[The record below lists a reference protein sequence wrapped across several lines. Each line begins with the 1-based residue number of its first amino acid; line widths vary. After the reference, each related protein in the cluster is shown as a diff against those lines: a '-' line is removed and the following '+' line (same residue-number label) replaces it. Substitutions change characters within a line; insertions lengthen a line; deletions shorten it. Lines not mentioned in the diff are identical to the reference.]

1 MITNQEIVVM
11 NFYAA
16 ILKRKKA
23 MQNRTWK
30 SSPMSPSGWM
40 RIGFVAM
47 VIAGLSFMDVS
58 AQTQLSDLVEVQHAH
73 RKELIGYGLVTG
85 LDRTGDRTISQ
96 RGAVFTVQ
104 SIANMLENFGI
115 TIDSDRLRTRNVAA
129 VMVTA
134 TVGPYHATGSEID
147 VTVSSLGDASSLQG
161 GVLLQTPLFDP
172 DNEEVLAKAQ
182 GPLVVG
188 GITAE
193 IPGARL
199 TRNQTLTATVPGG
212 GIVQQNTEF
221 SHDADMP
228 LGLVLREPNHT
239 NARRIVEEIN
249 AAFDE
254 ELAQVR
260 HPGLVHVAWPEA
272 FREPGAMNIFTSII
286 MEQEIAVDTPARVV
300 INERT
305 GTIVAG
311 GNVIIDEVMI
321 AHGNIQVRTQVRPFV
336 VQPPPFTPGQPVIG
350 EIPEVGISE
359 QSAQTMLLDPETTVE
374 QLSGSLNALG
384 LSPRDIIS
392 IFQALDRAG
401 ALRGKL
407 IVM

>member
-1 MITNQEIVVM
+1 MTAFRN
-11 NFYAA
+11 
-16 ILKRKKA
+16 ILIIMLA
-23 MQNRTWK
+23 G
-30 SSPMSPSGWM
+30 SFLIPLSGE
-40 RIGFVAM
+40 
-47 VIAGLSFMDVS
+47 LS
-58 AQTQLSDLVEVQHAH
+58 AQTRLSDLVEVEQAH

-85 LDRTGDRTISQ
+85 LDRTGDRTLSS
-96 RGAVFTVQ
+96 RGSVFTVQ

-115 TIDSDRLRTRNVAA
+115 TIDGERLRTRNVAA

-134 TVGPYHATGSEID
+134 TIGPYHAPGSEID

-172 DNEEVLAKAQ
+172 DNEEVFAKAQ
-182 GPLVVG
+182 GPLIVG

-193 IPGARL
+193 IPGARI

-212 GIVQQNTEF
+212 GMVERNNTF
-221 SHDADMP
+221 SHDSESP
-228 LGLVLREPNHT
+228 LGLVLRDPNHT
-239 NARRIVEEIN
+239 NARRIAEQIN
-249 AAFDE
+249 ETFDE
-254 ELAQVR
+254 DLAHIQ
-260 HPGLVHVAWPEA
+260 HPGLVHVAWPDA
-272 FREPGAMNIFTSII
+272 FRDDPGSMNVFTSLI
-286 MEQEIAVDTPARVV
+286 MEQEITVDTPARVV

-321 AHGNIQVRTQVRPFV
+321 AHGNIQVRTQVTPFIS
-336 VQPPPFTPGQPVIG
+336 QPPPFSPGETIVGQ
-350 EIPEVGISE
+350 IPEVGISE
-359 QSAQTMLLDPETTVE
+359 QAAQTLLLDPETTVD

-392 IFQALDRAG
+392 IFQALDRSG
-401 ALRGKL
+401 SLRGKL